1 MADTVTLAQL
11 DAILPEMAGDW
22 SLDPAHTSVEVSVRH
37 MMVATVRGRMQAAR
51 GALHVDDEDPL
62 RSWVEAE
69 LNAASIDTGSPDRDQ
84 HLRSPD
90 FLDVERYPTITF
102 RSTRV
107 EEQGDGSYVVRG
119 DLTLRD
125 VTRPVTLRKELGG
138 LVRDPFGNDRIGF
151 SAAGSIDRDDFGL
164 TWNAVLEGGGLV
176 VSNNLRFI
184 VDAEF
189 TRPGSG

>member
-1 MADTVTLAQL
+1 MAETVTLAQL
-11 DAILPEMAGDW
+11 DAILAEMAGDW
-22 SLDPAHTSVEVSVRH
+22 SLDPAHTSVEVPVRH
-37 MMVATVRGRMQAAR
+37 MMVATVRGRMQATL

-69 LNAASIDTGSPDRDQ
+69 LDAASIDTGSPDRDQ
-84 HLRSPD
+84 HLRSSD
-90 FLDVERYPTITF
+90 FLDVERYPTIAF

-107 EEQGDGSYVVRG
+107 EEQGDGSYLVRG

-125 VTRPVTLRKELGG
+125 ITRSVTLRTELGG

-151 SAAGSIDRDDFGL
+151 SGAGSIDRTDFGL
-164 TWNAVLEGGGLV
+164 TWNAALEGGGLV
-176 VSNNLRFI
+176 VSNNLRFT